1 MTRLS
6 EERDVQDALVNY
18 LIGIGWE
25 YLPPDEIQDFR
36 SLGDFG
42 SLDAEREP
50 FLFPIA
56 REQLIALNPSTSL
69 RAGPGLITESN
80 VDDVLRRLHGVHPS
94 IAGNEEFL
102 HYLRGHKTVYSE
114 AEKRERNLTLID
126 FEDPARNRFTFTQ
139 EFVFKDRDRR
149 RVDMLLFVNGFPVA
163 LIENKSPT
171 VPEAELEAFDQVQRT
186 YTERIPELLKFVQV
200 FAACNARLHYGATWN
215 DDLKAFYRWKAGG
228 KDYGLEALS
237 KTLFDREHLLRL
249 LRDYVIFFRADDQT
263 QKFVLRPHQIRA
275 AERIVQRVALA
286 LSPQPPSPL
295 PKLGE
300 GKGVPPQ
307 AAGEGV
313 RSGLVWHTQGS
324 GKTLT
329 MIVAAHQL
337 RRLPALE
344 NPTLLVVVDRRELET
359 QMVQNL
365 EAFGF
370 PAVVRAESKRH
381 LRDLLRSDY
390 RGLIVTLI
398 HKFDRIPRNLNP
410 RRNVV
415 VLVDEAHR
423 SQEGD
428 LAIYMRAALPNAFY
442 FGFTGTPVDRGKIGR
457 GTFETFGQ
465 PDPTGYQDKYGIDES
480 IEDGTT
486 VPLYYTLTP
495 TELRLDRQTL
505 EDEFFR
511 VVEEAGVASIE
522 ELNRILDKADKLKA
536 VLKAPGRVDKIAAH
550 IARHYRENVEPLGFK
565 AFVVAVDREA
575 CALYKQALDR
585 HLPPEYSRVVYTAY
599 HKDGDLMRQHH
610 MDDAEEK
617 RVRKAFRAPEGMPKI
632 LIVTE
637 KLLTGYDAP
646 VLYVMYLDKPL
657 KDHTLLQAIARVN
670 RPYPDKESGLVVDYI
685 GVFEDLQ
692 RALAFDTA
700 TISKGL
706 IDLAKLKERFAD
718 LLLAAQAAI
727 VPVNLSD
734 DAGRPARIID
744 HFFDTERRESFVEL
758 FKDLQM
764 AYEILSPDPFLRDY
778 LDDYM
783 LIVQVY
789 RVVYNYF
796 NPEAEKRRI
805 QRELLRK
812 TDALIR
818 ENVEASQVVDTL
830 PLYPINRD
838 IANVVR
844 SDHLSDRVRVTNLY
858 RSLIVYIEQHQHEQP
873 YLISIGEQVEG
884 VIQRLR
890 DRQISVQ
897 ATLEQLSNLAEEAVT
912 ARAQQAESDLSSG
925 EFALYWVLKGQG
937 VASPEAAARAVHRIL
952 AEHPGWPYNADLE
965 RKVRLESYKVLKLP
979 PQKAIRE
986 APSEMQAEIRRA
998 SDLKETVDNLLRMQ
1012 RMVAHVG

>member
-6 EERDVQDALVNY
+6 EKRDVQDALVNY

-25 YLPPDEIQDFR
+25 YLPPDEIMNMR
-36 SLGDFG
+36 NGD
-42 SLDAEREP
+42 EREP
-50 FLFPIA
+50 FLLPIA
-56 REQLIALNPSTSL
+56 REQLTALNP
-69 RAGPGLITESN
+69 GLVTGSN
-80 VDDVLRRLHGVHPS
+80 ADDVLRRLRGVHPS
-94 IAGNEEFL
+94 MAGNEDFL

-114 AEKRERNLTLID
+114 ADKRERNLALID

-139 EFVFKDRDRR
+139 EFTFEDRDRR

-171 VPEAELEAFDQVQRT
+171 VPEAELEAFDQVQHT

-200 FAACNARLHYGATWN
+200 FAACNLRIHYGATWN
-215 DDLKAFYRWKAGG
+215 DSLKAFYRWKAEG

-263 QKFVLRPHQIRA
+263 HKFVLRPHQIRA
-275 AERIVQRVALA
+275 TERIVRRVADNIGPHP
-286 LSPQPPSPL
+286 SPGGFAATPSPL
-295 PKLGE
+295 PSLGE
-300 GKGVPPQ
+300 GRGPGG
-307 AAGEGV
+307 GE
-313 RSGLVWHTQGS
+313 RATTGLIWHTQGS

-337 RRLPALE
+337 RRLSALE

-370 PAVVRAESKRH
+370 PAVERARSKRH
-381 LRDLLRSDY
+381 LRELLASDY

-398 HKFDRIPRNLNP
+398 HKFDRIPKDLSH

-415 VLVDEAHR
+415 VLIDEAHR

-442 FGFTGTPVDRGKIGR
+442 FGFTGTPVDRGKVGR
-457 GTFETFGQ
+457 GTFETFGK
-465 PDPTGYQDKYGIDES
+465 PDPSGYQDKYGIDES

-495 TELRLDRQTL
+495 TELRLDRETL
-505 EDEFFR
+505 EEEFFR

-522 ELNRILDKADKLKA
+522 ELNRLLDKADKLKA
-536 VLKAPGRVDKIAAH
+536 VLKAPDRVDKIAAH
-550 IARHYRENVEPLGFK
+550 IAQHYQENVEPLGFK

-585 HLPPEYSRVVYTAY
+585 YLPEEYSRVVYTPY
-599 HKDGDLMRQHH
+599 HKDTELLRQHH

-617 RVRKAFRAPEGMPKI
+617 RVRKAFRAPEEMPKI

-706 IDLAKLKERFAD
+706 INLEKLKERFAD
-718 LLLAAQAAI
+718 LLLGAQAAI
-727 VPVNLSD
+727 APLNLSD
-734 DAGRPARIID
+734 DEGRPARIID

-758 FKDLQM
+758 FKDLQT

-778 LDDYM
+778 LDDYI

-789 RVVYNYF
+789 QVVYNYF
-796 NPEAEKRRI
+796 NPEAEKRRL

-818 ENVEASQVVDTL
+818 EKVKVISLVDTL

-838 IANVVR
+838 IANVVK
-844 SDHLSDRVRVTNLY
+844 SDHVSDRVRVTNLY
-858 RSLIVYIEQHQHEQP
+858 RSLMVHIEQHQHEQP
-873 YLISIGEQVEG
+873 YLISIGERVEA
-884 VIQRLR
+884 VIQRLQ

-897 ATLEQLSNLAEEAVT
+897 GALEQLGTLAEEAVT
-912 ARAQQAESDLSSG
+912 AEAQQAESDLTSG

-937 VASPEAAARAVHRIL
+937 VASPDTTARAVHRIL
-952 AEHPGWPYNADLE
+952 AEHPGWPYNAGLE
-965 RKVRLESYKVLKLP
+965 RKVRLELYKVLKLP
-979 PQKAIRE
+979 QRTLRE
-986 APSEMQAEIRRA
+986 QSEMQAEARRA
-998 SDLKETVDNLLRMQ
+998 SALKETVDNLLRMQ
-1012 RMVAHVG
+1012 RTVAYAG